1 MKRII
6 CIAAIVAFATP
17 ATMAQTIKKTKEFIT
32 ASDWAK
38 AKESAEATLAN
49 PKLKKDEQVEAWYLK
64 AKVYSGLASNP
75 ATKGSD
81 PAPLRTTALD
91 AIKKAVELGKDQAQV
106 FLTMDQ
112 YAPVFNLYTVSFE
125 EGAALYNE
133 AKYAEAFSTF
143 RNTAVTG
150 EYIFS
155 QGWGLYKLDTTL
167 TYYSALSAIN
177 AKNEPEA
184 VKYFSILGDAKVANG
199 PEHAT
204 IYRYLAKYYFDK
216 KDEANMFKYLNLGKQ
231 LFPKDDYL
239 PLLELDYVRDK
250 GDKKAL
256 YAKYEEI
263 AASSPENFDVLV
275 DYANELFG
283 ETHVSDIKSKP
294 ANYAE
299 NCKKIEQLYTQALK
313 VKPENSD
320 VQLALGKH
328 FYNMALLKDE
338 EARLIKGAKPED
350 VKKKADIKAEV
361 TTLANSSIAP
371 LEVVFNAFDSQAKLK
386 THDRSNYK
394 SAANL
399 LQFAYDMKGDK
410 AKSEFYQKKY
420 DEADKKQ

>member
-1 MKRII
+1 MKRIF
-6 CIAAIVAFATP
+6 CIAAMVALTTP
-17 ATMAQTIKKTKEFIT
+17 ALMAQTNKKTKEFIV
-32 ASDWAK
+32 ANDWAK

-49 PKLKKDEQVEAWYLK
+49 PKLKKEEQVEAYYLK
-64 AKVYSGLASNP
+64 AKAYSGWGTNATAKATAP
-75 ATKGSD
+75 AN
-81 PAPLRTTALD
+81 ARTIALES
-91 AIKKAVELGKDQAQV
+91 IKKALELSKEQTQV

-112 YAPVFNLYTVSFE
+112 YAPVFNLYTVGFE

-133 AKYAEAFSTF
+133 AKYADAFTTF
-143 RNTAVTG
+143 RNTATVG
-150 EYIFS
+150 EFIFN

-167 TYYSALSAIN
+167 TYYSALSAVN

-184 VKYFSILGDAKVANG
+184 IKFFSILADAKVANG

-204 IYRYLAKYYFDK
+204 TYRYLAKYYFDK
-216 KDEANMFKYLNLGKQ
+216 KDEANMMKYLNLGKQ
-231 LFPKDDYL
+231 FYPNDEYL
-239 PLLELDYVRDK
+239 PLLELDFVRDK

-256 YAKYEEI
+256 YAKYDEI
-263 AASSPENFDVLV
+263 AKATPNNFDVLV

-283 ETHVSDIKSKP
+283 ETHVSDLKSKP
-294 ANYAE
+294 SNYTE

-313 VKPENSD
+313 LKPENTD

-338 EARLIKGAKPED
+338 EARLVKGTKPED
-350 VKKKADIKAEV
+350 VKKKSDLKAEMSA
-361 TTLANSSIAP
+361 LANQSIAP
-371 LEVVFNAFDSQAKLK
+371 LEIVFTTFDKEAKLK